1 MWAAND
7 LALFAFGAGLARLR
21 AMDREPPTYI
31 IEINVD
37 EADGNAWLD
46 EKTARIDFD
55 RPTLTAEEKLVFG
68 YLTMEQHGIFGGLSL
83 DEQEEI
89 ATTLKG

>member
-1 MWAAND
+1 MCAAND
-7 LALFAFGAGLARLR
+7 LAVFAFGAGLARLH
-21 AMDREPPTYI
+21 AMDREPPTY

-83 DEQEEI
+83 DEQEDI
-89 ATTLKG
+89 AATLKG